1 MNEVVFDVFSEK
13 TRKNKFLQ
21 NVGRLRSL
29 LPVNR
34 TFEQIWQRRG
44 GPMLSF
50 EPLSIPRAK
59 MDELSKEVQE
69 TEESRS
75 RDGEEMK
82 NMQDEMNAKL
92 ELVLSQVRPS

>member
-1 MNEVVFDVFSEK
+1 MKLYSMC
-13 TRKNKFLQ
+13 FLRRQ
-21 NVGRLRSL
+21 GRTSSFRMWASRLRGL
-29 LPVNR
+29 RPVNR

-50 EPLSIPRAK
+50 EPLSIPCAK

-75 RDGEEMK
+75 RDGEEM

>member
-1 MNEVVFDVFSEK
+1 
-13 TRKNKFLQ
+13 
-21 NVGRLRSL
+21 
-29 LPVNR
+29 
-34 TFEQIWQRRG
+34 
-44 GPMLSF
+44 
-50 EPLSIPRAK
+50 

-75 RDGEEMK
+75 RDGEEM